1 MSRFLLL
8 APVTLAIVLALIPS
22 PAPGCAIAPLKGQS
36 GTSVQTASEEAVI
49 IYDQANRMEHFI
61 RTASFMSS
69 SAEFGFLVPTPS
81 KPEIAEADP
90 AIYSDLA
97 NLTKPKVE
105 IRKVSKSNFGIG
117 CGMPQSTF
125 ANVGSDLS
133 GRATPAAKNGVH
145 VVEQKRVGNLIVNVL
160 QAETPQAL
168 RDWLGKNGYDDRPEL
183 TEWLKPYT
191 TMKWYISAFKMAADV
206 AGPAVT
212 TGKLNEPTRT
222 VALTGTTVRMS
233 FQTDRPFYP
242 YREPSDVQNMNPPG
256 GRMLRVYMLA
266 STISTG
272 LIGFEN
278 GKPWPGRAVWAGLMT
293 KESAESVANR
303 SKVSGM
309 NAGNTAWFLTE
320 FEDRSS
326 PRPGTDELYFG
337 PALDQSPIERP
348 PIIKYE
354 YIDRTSEDAAMFF
367 GIVFVVVIALAL
379 GIVGIV
385 RRFKRAA

>member
-8 APVTLAIVLALIPS
+8 APVALAVVVALIPS

-36 GTSVQTASEEAVI
+36 GTSVQTASEQAVI

-61 RTASFMSS
+61 RTASFTGT

-81 KPEIAEADP
+81 KPDIAEADP
-90 AIYSDLA
+90 AIYGDLA

-117 CGMPQSTF
+117 CGSSEGTF
-125 ANVGSDLS
+125 ANVASDV
-133 GRATPAAKNGVH
+133 GERAMPGAKNGVH
-145 VVEQKRVGNLIVNVL
+145 VVEQKRVGNLIVNIL

-183 TEWLKPYT
+183 TEWLNPYT
-191 TMKWYISAFKMAADV
+191 TMKWYISAFKIAADV
-206 AGPAVT
+206 TGPVVTAGKV
-212 TGKLNEPTRT
+212 NEPSRT

-233 FQTDRPFYP
+233 FPIDRPFYP
-242 YREPSDVQNMNPPG
+242 YREPSDVQHLNPPG
-256 GRMLRVYMLA
+256 GRLLRVYMLA

-278 GKPWPGRAVWAGLMT
+278 GKAWPGRAVWAGHLPTDAMD
-293 KESAESVANR
+293 AVAR
-303 SKVSGM
+303 DSKLATLNSKD
-309 NAGNTAWFLTE
+309 TAWFLTE

-337 PALDQSPIERP
+337 PAPDQSPIERP

-354 YIDRTSEDAAMFF
+354 YIDRTREDAALFF
-367 GIVFVVVIALAL
+367 GIVFVVVISLAL

-385 RRFKRAA
+385 RRLKRAV

>member
-1 MSRFLLL
+1 MSRCLFLV
-8 APVTLAIVLALIPS
+8 PVTLAVVVALIPS

-49 IYDQANRMEHFI
+49 IYDQASKTEHFI

-81 KPEIAEADP
+81 KPDIAEADP
-90 AIYSDLA
+90 AIYGDLA

-105 IRKVSKSNFGIG
+105 IRRISKSNFSIG
-117 CGMPQSTF
+117 CGAPEGTF
-125 ANVGSDLS
+125 ANVASDLS
-133 GRATPAAKNGVH
+133 GRATPSPKSEVNVI
-145 VVEQKRVGNLIVNVL
+145 EQKRVGNLIVNVL

-191 TMKWYISAFKMAADV
+191 TDKWYISAFKMASDI

-212 TGKLNEPTRT
+212 TGKLNAPSRT

-242 YREPSDVQNMNPPG
+242 YREPADVRNVNPPG
-256 GRMLRVYMLA
+256 GRLLRVYLLA

-278 GKPWPGRAVWAGLMT
+278 GQPWPARTVWAGMMSH
-293 KESAESVANR
+293 ESVESVALR

-309 NAGNTAWFLTE
+309 NAGQTAWFLTE

-337 PALDQSPIERP
+337 PAPDQSPVERP

-354 YIDRTSEDAAMFF
+354 YIDRTREDAAMFF
-367 GIVFVVVIALAL
+367 GIVFVATIAMAI
-379 GIVGIV
+379 GIVAIV
-385 RRFKRAA
+385 RRFQRAA